1 MKLYKMMDYN
11 QIEIDYTLNLYPK
24 RNLVLLKGKG
34 AKVWDER
41 GNVYIDCTSG
51 QGVAS
56 LGHANPHVTK
66 AIQDQAAQIITCS
79 GSFSND
85 KRALLSKKLIDISPT
100 HLTKLFFCNSGT
112 ESVEAALKFARYST
126 KKTDFICAE
135 NNFHGRTFGALSA
148 TFNPNY
154 KNDFL
159 PVVPGFLFAPYNNFE
174 KLAAMV
180 TDKTAA
186 VLLEVVQ
193 GEGGVYPGRGEYLQQ
208 VQQLCKENDIL
219 FILDEIQTGFCRT
232 GQMFAFQHFNL
243 QPDIVCLAKT
253 IAGGVPM
260 GAVLCT
266 NKIEMIPGKHGTTFG
281 GNPLACAAALA
292 AIEVMETENLAQQA
306 MDKGNYFSKNFPAD
320 ELEIVKELRYSGLMI
335 GIELIEESKPYIKKL
350 QEMGIL
356 VTPAGPKVIRLLP
369 PLVISYEELDEV
381 IEKIK
386 QVLSR
391 D

>member
-1 MKLYKMMDYN
+1 MMDYN